1 MARAAKRRPRAKTK
15 LESMEG
21 PAVLH
26 SAWLL
31 CAAFIW
37 VYHRYFATVADRSLE
52 FERYCAT
59 RPVVACLLVSPGS
72 ETDSSERLRAALGP
86 RAEVIP
92 TLAGWPW
99 THYVLKLALV
109 STAGSIQLTIA
120 GCRVQRLRERS
131 LPALTDLLCEFMQ
144 NARGGVEA
152 CWLCPGAF
160 RDVLG
165 EMTSDAGWRLVP
177 GLPRT
182 QCVQPFEAPTSSLG
196 GHPALPS
203 AALLATTTPSIEN
216 NNTAAQIIENPSIL
230 AVPNAS

>member
-1 MARAAKRRPRAKTK
+1 MARAAKRRLGAKTK

-59 RPVVACLLVSPGS
+59 GPIVARVLLAPSS
-72 ETDSSERLRAALGP
+72 EADSSERLRAALGP

-99 THYVLKLALV
+99 THYVLKLAV
-109 STAGSIQLTIA
+109 IPTADAIQLTIA

-131 LPALTDLLCEFMQ
+131 LPALTDLLLDFVQ
-144 NARGGVEA
+144 NAQGGVAA
-152 CWLCPGAF
+152 CWLCPDAF

-182 QCVQPFEAPTSSLG
+182 QCVQPFDAPCNSLER
-196 GHPALPS
+196 HPALPS
-203 AALLATTTPSIEN
+203 APLLATTSPSIEN
-216 NNTAAQIIENPSIL
+216 SNTAAQIMENPTIL